1 MGKTKVKHMLGD
13 RILLWS
19 VFIIFVLYTIS
30 LLYPFLWLFINSF
43 KTKKEFFYN
52 VNGLPGQGNYVATF
66 ENWMNSFKLSA
77 DRVSLPMMYFN
88 SVFITV
94 GSTLLALMSSSATAY
109 ALTKY
114 KFKGR
119 TAIYSFAVVMM
130 MIPTMGSMAS
140 TYKMYNS
147 IGLINSYVGIFIF
160 SLGGFGSYF
169 LILYAFYNNL
179 SWTYA
184 EAAQIDGAGHWR
196 IYLTIMLPMA
206 APALFSVGI
215 LLAIG
220 YWNDYFTIYMYAPE
234 KATIAYGVQ
243 RIADQ
248 NSKNLPQV
256 FASLL
261 FSMLPVLIIFA
272 CFQRTIMANTTVGG
286 IKG

>member
-1 MGKTKVKHMLGD
+1 MSRKKLGNVKND
-13 RILLWS
+13 RILIWIAFA
-19 VFIIFVLYTIS
+19 VFVLYALS
-30 LLYPFLWLFINSF
+30 LLYPFFWLFINSF
-43 KTKKEFFYN
+43 KSKKEFFIN
-52 VNGLPGQGNYVATF
+52 TNGFPQELYF
-66 ENWMNSFKLSA
+66 DNWIKSFNLSA

-88 SVFITV
+88 SIFITV

-114 KFKGR
+114 NFKGR
-119 TAIYSFAVVMM
+119 IAIYSFAVVMM

-140 TYKMYNS
+140 TYKLYTTY
-147 IGLINSYVGIFIF
+147 GLYNSYVGVFIF

-169 LILYAFYNNL
+169 LILYAFYKNL
-179 SWTYA
+179 SWAYA

-206 APALFSVGI
+206 APALFSVGV

-234 KATIAYGVQ
+234 KATIAYGIQ
-243 RIADQ
+243 RIASQ
-248 NSKNLPQV
+248 NQMNLPQV
-256 FASLL
+256 FASML
-261 FSMLPVLIIFA
+261 FSMLPVLIVFA
-272 CFQRTIMANTTVGG
+272 CFQKTIMANTTVGG